1 MCKSVLVLL
10 IPLLAVLLTACGSP
24 PTPVRMPTVSP
35 ALARGQRVFEQHC
48 GACHSL
54 SPDTTLVGPSL
65 AGIAQRG
72 ATRIDGLDARA
83 YLYTSIM
90 RPSDFLVA
98 GFDNLMPST
107 LAKTLSGEEI
117 DAIVAYLLAQE

>member
-1 MCKSVLVLL
+1 MYKSVFVLL
-10 IPLLAVLLTACGSP
+10 IPLLAALLTACGSP

-35 ALARGQRVFEQHC
+35 ALARGQRAFEQHC

-54 SPDTTLVGPSL
+54 LPDTTLVGPSL

-72 ATRIDGLDARA
+72 ATRVDGLDARA

-90 RPSDFLVA
+90 RPGDFLVA

-117 DAIVAYLLAQE
+117 DAVVAYLLAQE

>member
-1 MCKSVLVLL
+1 MCKSVLVPL
-10 IPLLAVLLTACGSP
+10 IPLLAALLTACGSP
-24 PTPVRMPTVSP
+24 PTPVRM
-35 ALARGQRVFEQHC
+35 
-48 GACHSL
+48 
-54 SPDTTLVGPSL
+54 PDTTLVGPSL

-90 RPSDFLVA
+90 RPSNFLVA

-117 DAIVAYLLAQE
+117 DAVVAYLLAQE

>member
-1 MCKSVLVLL
+1 MYKSVLVRL
-10 IPLLAVLLTACGSP
+10 IPLLAALLTACGSP

-35 ALARGQRVFEQHC
+35 ALARGQRTFEQHC

-54 SPDTTLVGPSL
+54 LPDTTLVGPSL

-72 ATRIDGLDARA
+72 ATRVDGLDARA

-90 RPSDFLVA
+90 RPGDFLVA

-117 DAIVAYLLAQE
+117 DAVVAYLLAQE